1 MPVPESLSTRGISAY
16 SLIPMQ
22 TIVTESVV
30 MAAAWINRGEVVAF
44 PTETVYGLGGDIS
57 SETSIEKIFAAK
69 GRPSDNPL
77 IIHVH
82 SSEQIREVAS
92 EIPETAET
100 FIRYFFPGPLTLI
113 LKKNKAVSPLVTA
126 GLQTVGIRWPSHPVA
141 TEFLKRCNHPVA
153 APSANISGR
162 PSSTDWEA
170 VYDDLKGK
178 IPCVLKG
185 PQSTIGL
192 ESTIVDCSETHPRL
206 LRSGAVSLES
216 LKKYVPETIAA
227 TTQKHQQP
235 KSPGLKYPHYSP
247 SAQVKLC
254 GPGFPG
260 CKEAKKSAWIGLSA
274 PPERVTKI
282 AVCQDPEE
290 YAHKLFSFFRECDR
304 ENIEVIFCEMP
315 PEEGIGRAIRDRLQ
329 RAAENNDG

>member
-1 MPVPESLSTRGISAY
+1 
-16 SLIPMQ
+16 MQ
-22 TIVTESVV
+22 TVVTESVAV
-30 MAAAWINRGEVVAF
+30 AAAWLNRGEAVAF
-44 PTETVYGLGGDIS
+44 PTETVYGLGADIFND
-57 SETSIEKIFAAK
+57 EAIRKIFAAK

-77 IIHVH
+77 IVHIH
-82 SSEQIREVAS
+82 SPEQIHEVAS
-92 EIPETAET
+92 ELPETADI
-100 FIRYFFPGPLTLI
+100 FIRHFFPGPLTLI
-113 LKKNKAVSPLVTA
+113 LKKNKAVSSFVTA
-126 GLQTVGIRWPSHPVA
+126 GLPTVGIRCPSHPVA
-141 TEFLKRCNHPVA
+141 TEFLKRCSHPVA

-162 PSSTDWEA
+162 PSSTDWKA

-178 IPCVLKG
+178 IRCVLKG

-192 ESTIVDCSETHPRL
+192 ESTIVDCSETPPRL

-216 LKKYVPETIAA
+216 LRKYVPETIAA
-227 TTQKHQQP
+227 ATQTHQQP

-274 PPERVTKI
+274 PPEGVTKI

-290 YAHKLFSFFRECDR
+290 YAYKLFSFFRECDR

>member
-1 MPVPESLSTRGISAY
+1 
-16 SLIPMQ
+16 MQ
-22 TIVTESVV
+22 TVVTESVAV
-30 MAAAWINRGEVVAF
+30 AAAWLNRGEAVAF
-44 PTETVYGLGGDIS
+44 PTETVYGLGADIFND
-57 SETSIEKIFAAK
+57 EAIRKIFAAK

-77 IIHVH
+77 IVHIH
-82 SSEQIREVAS
+82 SPEQIHEVAS
-92 EIPETAET
+92 ELPETADI
-100 FIRYFFPGPLTLI
+100 FIRHFFPGPLTLI
-113 LKKNKAVSPLVTA
+113 LKKNKAVSSFVTA
-126 GLQTVGIRWPSHPVA
+126 GLPTVGIRCPSHPVA
-141 TEFLKRCNHPVA
+141 TEFLKRCSHPVA

-162 PSSTDWEA
+162 PSSTDWKA

-178 IPCVLKG
+178 IRCVLKG

-192 ESTIVDCSETHPRL
+192 ESTIVDCSETPPRL

-216 LKKYVPETIAA
+216 LRKYVPETIAA
-227 TTQKHQQP
+227 ATQTHQQP

-274 PPERVTKI
+274 PPEGVTKI

-290 YAHKLFSFFRECDR
+290 YAYKLFSFFRECDR

-315 PEEGIGRAIRDRLQ
+315 PEEGIGRAIRDRL
-329 RAAENNDG
+329 